1 MRVRGKIFPLRSGS
15 KPDSAIQANCITNLR
30 IAPDD
35 IRMDAKMKISLLKLA
50 RDASG
55 ISVTEFGLIAPVVSV
70 MLLGTMDAGHTLYM
84 RTVVDGAIQ
93 DIARDSSLE
102 DGGILAKQE
111 AINARITNQIRLLNK
126 DATVNIKRRY
136 YRNFTNAAN
145 ADAEEFTDTNS
156 DGTCNNGEPFVDVNL
171 NETWD
176 SDGGDAGQ
184 GGAKDV
190 SIVTVTVSYE
200 RLFPMVTL
208 AGLPEDVTIAAT
220 TVLANQPYGDQA
232 QYGAA
237 QVGHC
242 DD

>member
-1 MRVRGKIFPLRSGS
+1 
-15 KPDSAIQANCITNLR
+15 
-30 IAPDD
+30 
-35 IRMDAKMKISLLKLA
+35 MDAKMKQLFLKLA
-50 RDASG
+50 RDGSG
-55 ISVTEFGLIAPVVSV
+55 VSITEFGLIAPVVAV
-70 MLLGTMDAGHTLYM
+70 MMMGTMDAGHTLYM

-102 DGGILAKQE
+102 DGSILAKQE
-111 AINARITNQIRLLNK
+111 AINARITEQVQRLNK
-126 DATVNIKRRY
+126 NATVDIKRRY

-145 ADAEEFTDTNS
+145 AEAEDFTDTNS
-156 DGTCNNGEPFVDVNL
+156 DGTCNNGEPFVDANL
-171 NETWD
+171 NESWD

-200 RLFPMVTL
+200 RLFPMAVL